1 MHKYY
6 HYNLCTSKK
15 HLFILTTY
23 VICTILC
30 INSESLDDSS
40 LLIDFPC
47 GPHPIDMFLS
57 KLFDYLEKQETPI
70 MDTSET
76 DEKLHIKMIYGKL
89 LYAFT
94 PMPRSSYYVYNE
106 IMRSINGWNECM
118 SKQPRLK
125 KWLKRRNFL
134 QNVNT
139 IVRPNLNT
147 DKLTY
152 KH

>member
-1 MHKYY
+1 MRKYH
-6 HYNLCTSKK
+6 HYNLFRSKK
-15 HLFILTTY
+15 YISIFTIY
-23 VICTILC
+23 VICNTLC
-30 INSESLDDSS
+30 INGELLDDSS

-57 KLFDYLEKQETPI
+57 KLFDYLEKQETSV
-70 MDTSET
+70 MESNET
-76 DEKLHIKMIYGKL
+76 DEKLHIKMIYAKL

-94 PMPRSSYYVYNE
+94 PMPKSSYYVYNE
-106 IMRSINGWNECM
+106 IMRSINSWNECM

-139 IVRPNLNT
+139 IVRPNT
-147 DKLTY
+147 DKLNF
-152 KH
+152 KQ

>member
-147 DKLTY
+147 DKSTY